1 MQVAILTSAPNKYI
15 QSINTNAVHGE
26 GQKRNGKQCLMNN
39 YSDLL
44 KKTKSFRSCL
54 LCETVGIVYLNDI
67 EFLPKKDKLYE
78 RLKKNPIVKRY
89 QLQNYASKEKKIL
102 SETNSQG
109 YVKSIIEYYVMG
121 QNVTTMSVLETSDA
135 LLNRDASKFASILKT
150 KVARCY

>member
-1 MQVAILTSAPNKYI
+1 MGLSWTPLPTLIRDV
-15 QSINTNAVHGE
+15 ING
-26 GQKRNGKQCLMNN
+26 
-39 YSDLL
+39 
-44 KKTKSFRSCL
+44 RSL
-54 LCETVGIVYLNDI
+54 SDI
-67 EFLPKKDKLYE
+67 EVLPKKDKLSE

-89 QLQNYASKEKKIL
+89 QLQNYANKEKKIL

-150 KVARCY
+150 KVA